1 MTPSTAPLLVFVTMF
16 AANEAGGIQAFHLD
30 TATGTLTPAAFTADC
45 PNGFYLTLAPDRRT
59 VYSLT
64 AKKFGAADTE
74 ELVAWR
80 IADRDGRLEPLG
92 RRSAKGPAT
101 CYVAADPKGRSLLLA
116 HYSGATV
123 ALPIDARGG
132 AFEVAERDERLEDAV
147 GRGLR
152 HPHLG
157 GEVGERAAIGMAGG
171 GFEEAEG
178 LGE

>member
-1 MTPSTAPLLVFVTMF
+1 MMPSTAPLLVFVTMF

-45 PNGFYLTLAPDRRT
+45 PNGFFLTLAPDRRT

-74 ELVAWR
+74 EVLAWR

-116 HYSGATV
+116 REA
-123 ALPIDARGG
+123 GG
-132 AFEVAERDERLEDAV
+132 APSARDRPRA
-147 GRGLR
+147 
-152 HPHLG
+152 G
-157 GEVGERAAIGMAGG
+157 GAERAAIRLRGRPRRRCDLRLPARWGHG
-171 GFEEAEG
+171 RPRRQ
-178 LGE
+178 